1 MKKTAILFIMI
12 TLANMIGLTACAEN
26 NTDTVNTSAEAN
38 ITEDNIVDNNVVDEE
53 GEKTHDDIAADNIR
67 YVYIS
72 GNAKSIV
79 IKQSADKSF
88 QFHNADLNKEHTYE
102 VFCDEYGDTLDINIM
117 MENAEA
123 DNNILGSFV
132 IDIPQ
137 KEFEKIVISGAFSQI
152 FLYTI
157 NSDVLIDANKSY
169 VNLDIESVHFN
180 HNITLD
186 GLEANAFRGVSV
198 YLDEFPE
205 NVKMELNLIQ
215 GGTIYDSQSILQNN
229 GLETGSGR
237 PVISINNTKE
247 IYFYLKE

>member
-1 MKKTAILFIMI
+1 M
-12 TLANMIGLTACAEN
+12 E
-26 NTDTVNTSAEAN
+26 
-38 ITEDNIVDNNVVDEE
+38 
-53 GEKTHDDIAADNIR
+53 R
-67 YVYIS
+67 
-72 GNAKSIV
+72 KSRLLY
-79 IKQSADKSF
+79 F
-88 QFHNADLNKEHTYE
+88 QFHNSDLNKEHTYE

-117 MENAEA
+117 MGNAEA

-137 KEFEKIVISGAFSQI
+137 KEFEKIEISGSFSQI

-169 VNLDIESVHFN
+169 VNLDIESEHLN

-198 YLDEFPE
+198 YLDEVPE
-205 NVKMELNLIQ
+205 NVKMELNLIP

-229 GLETGSGR
+229 GLETGSGK